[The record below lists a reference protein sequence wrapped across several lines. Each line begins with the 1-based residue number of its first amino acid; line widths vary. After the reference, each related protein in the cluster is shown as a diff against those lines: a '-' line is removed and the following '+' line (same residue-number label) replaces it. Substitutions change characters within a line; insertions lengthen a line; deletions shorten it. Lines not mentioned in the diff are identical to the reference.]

1 MLKSIYDEFTASF
14 HNVKVLTLEKNIFHS
29 KIQIF
34 SLSKTSSQYESL
46 FFLFPHEHTHE
57 IMDNKSS
64 FKVRKKFFVGL
75 KFILEYSQHANFQ
88 NFFYVSKIRQNCR
101 EIAKMPLKSRSFCRM
116 LLFLIK
122 FRIFQRN
129 QVKSLSQIINQTKLK
144 SFHLVQHV
152 DKIHTNKGWIRDE
165 KGSFKI

>member
-1 MLKSIYDEFTASF
+1 MLKSIYDGFAASF
-14 HNVKVLTLEKNIFHS
+14 HNVKVLKKYFSSSDKNVFLI
-29 KIQIF
+29 KD
-34 SLSKTSSQYESL
+34 ESL

-88 NFFYVSKIRQNCR
+88 NSFYVSKIQQNCR

-129 QVKSLSQIINQTKLK
+129 QVKSLSQTINQTKLK

-152 DKIHTNKGWIRDE
+152 DKILTNKGWIRDE